1 MFTYSEFKQF
11 CTNVAN
17 SFKVV
22 LQSELQFGRPLWSGW
37 ECPLEGSTTLFF
49 SLLPG
54 DCSWKLSLFK
64 QTALLNS
71 VNLTW
76 LTLLFVLPAK
86 ISLCQIQSVST
97 GLCNSLLMWRSQSE
111 QPMLN
116 YKPITLIVY
125 LNQRQIFYI
134 SIKLFLSLLN
144 TAERGAKLIKPNF
157 PWD

>member
-1 MFTYSEFKQF
+1 MWPTVLKLCFNLSFSLDGRCEVAG
-11 CTNVAN
+11 NVHWRAA
-17 SFKVV
+17 
-22 LQSELQFGRPLWSGW
+22 PH
-37 ECPLEGSTTLFF
+37 CFF

-125 LNQRQIFYI
+125 LNQRQMFYI